1 MTLRRL
7 ALATLSI
14 PLAIPLSLGMA
25 STAAAS
31 DKDNPEQDVPA
42 AGTDDFSSEVLTTG
56 LNNPFEIIYGPD
68 GMLWVTEKN
77 AGAVT
82 KVNPEDGSSTT
93 ILTIP
98 DVVATPGEQDGLLG
112 MALHPRFLKGI
123 EKGSDKSQDSNR
135 ARNFVYLS
143 YTYDADPGGALDRR
157 QKLVRYT
164 YHPDSETLDSPVEL
178 ISGLIASDDHNS
190 GRLVIGPDRK
200 LHYTIGDRGNL
211 QDLNACRPNLAQRL
225 PTAEEI
231 AAGDWT
237 AYQGKTLRLNL
248 DGSIPKDNPKI
259 NGVRS
264 HIFTYGHR
272 NPQGLVF
279 ASNEMLYSSEQ
290 GPKSDDELN
299 LLQPGG
305 NYGWPNV
312 AGYKDNSGY
321 VFGDWSAAPGCG
333 TTVPYNA
340 FVIPDAVPQFRESEF
355 NDPAFVQPL
364 RTYYTVPST
373 HDFSGEACEPSG
385 LFFICYPTIAPSSL
399 DFYAQDQIPGWQD
412 SFLMPTLKD
421 GTVYR
426 VELDPDGDSVGDSE
440 PLWTT
445 VNRYRDTA
453 IDPNGTTIYVA
464 TDSNGLARGINGDAT
479 GELENPGSIL
489 VFRYDGAV
497 GE

>member
-1 MTLRRL
+1 MTFRKR
-7 ALATLSI
+7 AITALSI
-14 PLAIPLSLGMA
+14 PLSIPLVFGVMTPSFA
-25 STAAAS
+25 SGP
-31 DKDNPEQDVPA
+31 KDDPHDEPA
-42 AGTDDFSSEVLTTG
+42 AGSEDFSSEVLVSG
-56 LNNPFEIIYGPD
+56 LSDPFEVLYGPD
-68 GMLWVTEKN
+68 GMLWVTERTS
-77 AGAVT
+77 GEVT
-82 KVNPEDGSSTT
+82 KVNPADGSTTT

-98 DVVATPGEQDGLLG
+98 EVVATPGEQDGLLG
-112 MALHPRFLKGI
+112 MALHPDILKG
-123 EKGSDKSQDSNR
+123 QDR
-135 ARNFVYLS
+135 GKLGDRNSVFLS
-143 YTYDADPGGALDRR
+143 YTYDGDPGGALDRR
-157 QKLVRYT
+157 QKIVRYT
-164 YHPDSETLDSPVEL
+164 YNQAANTLENPVEL

-190 GRLVIGPDRK
+190 GRLIFGPDKK
-200 LHYTIGDRGNL
+200 LYYTIGDRGNN

-237 AYQGKTLRLNL
+237 AYQGKSLRLEL
-248 DGSIPKDNPKI
+248 DGSIPRTNPEL

-279 ASNEMLYSSEQ
+279 ASNDLLYSSEQ

-299 LLQPGG
+299 HLVAGG
-305 NYGWPNV
+305 NYGWPFV
-312 AGYKDNSGY
+312 AGYKDNSAY

-333 TTVPYNA
+333 TTVLYDA
-340 FVIPDAVPQFRESEF
+340 FVIPDVVPQYEESSF

-385 LFFICYPTIAPSSL
+385 LFFICYPTIAPASL
-399 DFYAQDQIPGWQD
+399 DFYAGDQIPGWKD

-426 VELDPDGDSVGDSE
+426 VELNDDDIVGDSE

-464 TDSNGLARGINGDAT
+464 TDSAGLARGTNGDAT
-479 GELENPGSIL
+479 SELETPGSIL
-489 VFRYDGAV
+489 VFSYDGTV
-497 GE
+497 GD

>member
-1 MTLRRL
+1 
-7 ALATLSI
+7 
-14 PLAIPLSLGMA
+14 
-25 STAAAS
+25 
-31 DKDNPEQDVPA
+31 
-42 AGTDDFSSEVLTTG
+42 
-56 LNNPFEIIYGPD
+56 LNNPFEILYGPD
-68 GMLWVTEKN
+68 DMLWVTERSD
-77 AGAVT
+77 GAVT
-82 KVNPEDGSSTT
+82 KVNPVDGTVET

-98 DVVATPGEQDGLLG
+98 EVVATPGEQDGLLG
-112 MALHPRFLKGI
+112 MALHPRFLKG
-123 EKGSDKSQDSNR
+123 KGTS

-143 YTYDADPGGALDRR
+143 YTYDGDPGAALDRR

-164 YHPDSETLDSPVEL
+164 YNPRTDTLNNPREL

-200 LHYTIGDRGNL
+200 LYYTIGDRGNL

-231 AAGDWT
+231 AAEEWT
-237 AYQGKTLRLNL
+237 AYQGKSLRLNL
-248 DGSIPKDNPKI
+248 DGSIPSDNPRI
-259 NGVRS
+259 DGVLS
-264 HIFTYGHR
+264 HIYTYGHR
-272 NPQGLVF
+272 NPQGLAF
-279 ASNEMLYSSEQ
+279 ASNGMLYSSEQ

-299 LLQPGG
+299 RLQAAG

-333 TTVPYNA
+333 TTVQYDA
-340 FVIPDAVPQFRESEF
+340 FDIPTAVPQLPESAF

-364 RTYYTVPST
+364 RTWYTVPST
-373 HDFSGEACEPSG
+373 HDFTGEACEPSG

-399 DFYAQDQIPGWQD
+399 DFYAHDEIPGWQA

-426 VELDPDGDSVGDSE
+426 VELAEDGESVGDSE

-453 IDPNGTTIYVA
+453 IHPDGAIVYVA
-464 TDSNGLARGINGDAT
+464 TDTVGLARGEAGDAT
-479 GELENPGSIL
+479 SELETPGSIL
-489 VFRYDGAV
+489 AFLYDGTV
-497 GE
+497 GD

>member
-1 MTLRRL
+1 MMFRRR
-7 ALATLSI
+7 ALAALSVTLAV
-14 PLAIPLSLGMA
+14 PLAIGF
-25 STAAAS
+25 AAPALAH
-31 DKDNPEQDVPA
+31 DTTDNPAQDEPA
-42 AGTDDFSSEVLTTG
+42 AGSDDFTSSVLTTG
-56 LNNPFEIIYGPD
+56 LNNPFEILYGPD
-68 GMLWVTEKN
+68 GMLWVTERSD
-77 AGAVT
+77 GAVT
-82 KVNPEDGSSTT
+82 KVNPADGSTKT

-98 DVVATPGEQDGLLG
+98 DVVATPDEQDGLLG
-112 MALHPRFLKGI
+112 MALHPRFLKN
-123 EKGSDKSQDSNR
+123 SDKGNSKA

-143 YTYDADPGGALDRR
+143 YTYDGDPGEALDRR

-164 YHPDSETLDSPVEL
+164 YHPDSDVLDSPVEL

-190 GRLVIGPDRK
+190 GRLKIGPDRK
-200 LHYTIGDRGNL
+200 IYYTIGDRGNL
-211 QDLNACRPNLAQRL
+211 QDTNACRPNLAQRL

-237 AYQGKTLRLNL
+237 AYQGKSLRLNL
-248 DGSIPKDNPKI
+248 DGSIPDDNPEI

-272 NPQGLVF
+272 NPQGLAF
-279 ASNEMLYSSEQ
+279 ASNDELYSSEQ

-299 LLQPGG
+299 HLTAGG

-321 VFGDWSAAPGCG
+321 IFGDWSAAPGCG
-333 TTVPYNA
+333 TTVPYDA
-340 FVIPDAVPQFRESEF
+340 FVIPDVVPQLPESAF

-399 DFYAQDQIPGWQD
+399 DFYAADAIPGWQE

-426 VELDPDGDSVGDSE
+426 VELKADGDTVGDSE

-453 IDPNGTTIYVA
+453 ITPDATTIYVA
-464 TDSNGLARGINGDAT
+464 TDSNGLARGTNGDAT
-479 GELENPGSIL
+479 SELENPGSIL
-489 VFRYDGAV
+489 VFTYDGTV
-497 GE
+497 GD

>member
-1 MTLRRL
+1 MTFSKR
-7 ALATLSI
+7 ALAALSI
-14 PLAIPLSLGMA
+14 TLAIPLALG
-25 STAAAS
+25 AAAPAFAS
-31 DKDNPEQDVPA
+31 GAKNPAQDEPA
-42 AGTDDFSSEVLTTG
+42 AGSGDFTSTVLTTG
-56 LNNPFEIIYGPD
+56 LNNPFEILYGPD
-68 GMLWVTEKN
+68 GMLWVTERSD
-77 AGAVT
+77 GTVI
-82 KVNPEDGSSTT
+82 KVNPADGSTKT

-112 MALHPRFLKGI
+112 MALHPRLLKDNGKHS
-123 EKGSDKSQDSNR
+123 EGR
-135 ARNFVYLS
+135 AARNFVYLS
-143 YTYDADPGGALDRR
+143 YTYDGDPGAALDRR
-157 QKLVRYT
+157 QKLVRYAYDPKT
-164 YHPDSETLDSPVEL
+164 ETLNNPRDL
-178 ISGLIASDDHNS
+178 ITGLIASDDHNS
-190 GRLVIGPDRK
+190 GRLKIGPDNK
-200 LHYTIGDRGNL
+200 LYYTIGDRGNL

-237 AYQGKTLRLNL
+237 AYQGKSLRLNL
-248 DGSIPKDNPKI
+248 DGSIPDDNPEI

-264 HIFTYGHR
+264 HIYTYGHR
-272 NPQGLVF
+272 NAQGLAF
-279 ASNEMLYSSEQ
+279 GSNGELYSSEQ

-299 LLQPGG
+299 HLLPGG

-340 FVIPDAVPQFRESEF
+340 FEIPDVVPQLPESAF

-373 HDFSGEACEPSG
+373 HDFMGDACEPSG

-399 DFYAQDQIPGWQD
+399 DFYEQDAIPGWQE

-426 VELDPDGDSVGDSE
+426 VELKADGNTVGDSE
-440 PLWTT
+440 PLWTS

-464 TDSNGLARGINGDAT
+464 TDTGGLARGTNGDAT
-479 GELENPGSIL
+479 SELENPGSIL
-489 VFRYDGAV
+489 VFTYDGTV
-497 GE
+497 GD